1 MQENYKVA
9 NATQNTQFKV
19 GQTVWCLLY
28 GKGEVVEIDNIGT
41 DYPVEVCFENTGES
55 EFYTRDG
62 KYYTVANR
70 TLFHSEPQVIAATE
84 PVFEPKLVGKV
95 VAVWCNAVDEFVET
109 GEVAYEYKDRLVL
122 TNASSYSKDYEDYTF
137 HEVTPQPITFD

>member
-1 MQENYKVA
+1 MQENHKVA

-28 GKGEVVEIDNIGT
+28 GKGEVVDTTDLDGG
-41 DYPVEVCFENTGES
+41 DYPVEVCFKNTGES

-70 TLFHSEPQVIAATE
+70 TLFFSEPQVIAETE
-84 PVFEPKLVGKV
+84 PVFEPKLRGKV
-95 VAVWCNAVDEFVET
+95 VLVKNVGGEEVRFGYVEEEFETFVMVDDYKYPKSMYNFYEF
-109 GEVAYEYKDRLVL
+109 KD
-122 TNASSYSKDYEDYTF
+122 
-137 HEVTPQPITFD
+137 QPITFD

>member
-1 MQENYKVA
+1 MQESYKVA

-28 GKGEVVEIDNIGT
+28 GKGEVSDVDGS
-41 DYPVEVCFENTGES
+41 VEVNFGWTAELYTFEGVHTGSSES
-55 EFYTRDG
+55 TMGHYT
-62 KYYTVANR
+62 KR

-95 VAVWCNAVDEFVET
+95 VLVKNLGGEEVGFGYVEDESESSILIDNCSYLKCMYNF
-109 GEVAYEYKDRLVL
+109 YEPKD
-122 TNASSYSKDYEDYTF
+122 
-137 HEVTPQPITFD
+137 QPISFD